1 MTSRLSERTIELVP
15 DGPYDFAQV
24 LLHLRTSASA
34 ILEHI
39 TADAYERALELVG
52 RPVVLRLSSVGTV
65 AQPRLAL
72 TVRGEVVDKAVM
84 QAASAQVRR
93 VFMLDVDPTPFLAQI
108 AGDPIFSAQLAPFA
122 GLRPVIMATPYESL
136 LWAIIGQQ
144 INVAFAAKLKRVLVE
159 LAGRQLV
166 VAGQTYSLLPQPA
179 AVAALDPVQLRERQ
193 FSQQKTAYVQTVSA
207 AIAAGEIEFATV
219 QAMPFEE
226 AITALTRFRGI
237 GRWTAECLL
246 MRGLGV
252 QDSLPAGDIA
262 LRAVIGRAYGLER
275 HASEAEVRT
284 IAEAWAGW
292 RGWAAFFWWRIAQ
305 AGRHG
310 LGE

>member
-1 MTSRLSERTIELVP
+1 MTLTTTERTIELIP
-15 DGPYDFAQV
+15 AGPYDFAQV

-39 TADAYERALELVG
+39 TADAYERALELAGHDVL
-52 RPVVLRLSSVGTV
+52 LRLRSVGTL

-72 TVRGEVVDKAVM
+72 TVLGESVDDAVLT
-84 QAASAQVRR
+84 AAAAQVRR
-93 VFMLDVDPTPFLAQI
+93 VFLLDVDPTPFQAQI
-108 AGDPIFSAQLAPFA
+108 AADPIFAAQLVPFA

-159 LAGRQLV
+159 IAGRQMIV
-166 VAGQTYSLLPQPA
+166 NGQTYAILPRPT
-179 AVAALDPVQLRERQ
+179 AVAALDPAQLRKRQ
-193 FSQQKTAYVQTVSA
+193 FSQQKTTYVQAVSA
-207 AIAAGEIEFATV
+207 AIATGEIEFAAV
-219 QAMPFEE
+219 QALAFEE
-226 AITALTRFRGI
+226 AIASLTRFKGI

-275 HASEAEVRT
+275 HASEPEVRA